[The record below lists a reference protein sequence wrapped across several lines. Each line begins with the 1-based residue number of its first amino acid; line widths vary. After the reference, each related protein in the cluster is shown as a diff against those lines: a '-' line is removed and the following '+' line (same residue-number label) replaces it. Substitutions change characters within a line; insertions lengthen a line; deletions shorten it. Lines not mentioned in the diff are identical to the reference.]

1 VKSNGIEKYEEN
13 VNIVR
18 GTERAVTS
26 LAAPLQRIQNL
37 Q

>member
-1 VKSNGIEKYEEN
+1 MEKYEEK
-13 VNIVR
+13 VTVGG

-37 Q
+37 